1 MFWQKKSEKRLP
13 DLPPINVPPASS
25 LPFLQEP
32 KDAESEDDLEM
43 LSSEKHELP
52 SFPDSMN
59 DKGFSQ
65 SAIKDAVTESEK
77 VETGG
82 GTVSEKEEKNFKA
95 IEMEEWNP
103 SIVEDTKADF
113 NIANVRRAVPL
124 PISPPPRIKP
134 KFEEPPRFEI
144 ERPMVRPL
152 RTEKNADVFVKL
164 DKFYSARKAL
174 ADVQQKL
181 DEADELLRKIRE
193 TKMREEQELVAWEKE
208 LMTVKGRVNDINQ
221 NLFEKVD

>member
-13 DLPPINVPPASS
+13 DLPPLKIPPAGS
-25 LPFLQEP
+25 LQFLQEP
-32 KDAESEDDLEM
+32 TVDAESEDDLEM
-43 LSSEKHELP
+43 LSSEKQELP
-52 SFPDSMN
+52 SFPDSIN

-65 SAIKDAVTESEK
+65 AAIKDAVIESEK
-77 VETGG
+77 TEAGDG
-82 GTVSEKEEKNFKA
+82 AVSKKDEKNFKA
-95 IEMEEWNP
+95 IEMEEWTP
-103 SIVEDTKADF
+103 SIAENTKPDF
-113 NIANVRRAVPL
+113 ITNVHSAVPPSINL
-124 PISPPPRIKP
+124 SPRIKP
-134 KFEEPPRFEI
+134 KFEEPPKLEMD
-144 ERPMVRPL
+144 RPMIRPW

-181 DEADELLRKIRE
+181 DEADELLKKIRE